1 MQKVEVKVLVDKK
14 TKAKRRKVKAEVEKK
29 WKLTMKVS
37 GINEDVLL
45 NLNLILNLSDY
56 MSLIEIK
63 NYRRPMRVEKN
74 V

>member
-1 MQKVEVKVLVDKK
+1 LIKK
-14 TKAKRRKVKAEVEKK
+14 LKRERRKVKAEVEKK

-56 MSLIEIK
+56 EFD
-63 NYRRPMRVEKN
+63 RD
-74 V
+74 